1 MSRFPRASP
10 YRASPRRLLR
20 HCALMLSVWP
30 ALAGPAGAFEPAN
43 ATLPQLRA
51 ALDAHEITSAQ
62 LVRFYLERIER
73 FDKAGERINAIL
85 TLNPRALEQAQR
97 HDADERRGALR
108 GPLDG
113 IPFIVKDNFDTAGIA
128 TSGGSAV
135 LRHSVPGFNAFVV
148 QRLLDA
154 GAILLGKTNMSELA
168 ASYGRLGYSSAGGL
182 TLNPYNMRRN
192 ASGSS
197 SGSAAGV
204 AADFAPFALGTDA
217 SGSIRAPASVTGLV
231 GLRPTLGLLSRGGV
245 MPSALSF
252 DTPGI
257 MTRTVGDLALVLD
270 VIAAQDPRDAATLG
284 QPQRARSYL
293 SALDASALRG
303 VRLGVVTN
311 FRGGNP
317 EVDAAEQAA
326 LAVLA
331 AQGAILETLRLP
343 ESVQQLWGS
352 VLAPVS
358 EAEFKPQFE
367 RYLRSL
373 PPMQPPIPAQ
383 PRTLAQLIRLSSA
396 HPIADSATPMNPAR
410 LQSLREA
417 DATELTA
424 SSAYI
429 RVLSIVMPE
438 LRQQLRALLDT
449 HTLQALVFPTMS
461 CPASPRFDI
470 DDPSYLCASDDPYRA
485 SYIGSAS
492 GFPEIT
498 VPAGRVSG
506 NMPVGL
512 SFLGAP
518 YSEESL
524 IALAAAFEA
533 ANPARVPPELR

>member
-1 MSRFPRASP
+1 
-10 YRASPRRLLR
+10 
-20 HCALMLSVWP
+20 MLTTWP
-30 ALAGPAGAFEPAN
+30 ALTGIACAFEPAN
-43 ATLPQLRA
+43 ATLSQLRV
-51 ALDAHEITSAQ
+51 ALDAHEISSVQ
-62 LVRFYLERIER
+62 LVQFYLERIER
-73 FDKAGERINAIL
+73 LDKAGERINAML
-85 TLNPRALEQAQR
+85 TLNPKALEQAQQR
-97 HDADERRGALR
+97 DAAAARGARR

-128 TSGGSAV
+128 TSGGSAA
-135 LRHSVPGFNAFVV
+135 LRHSVPGSNAFVV

-154 GAILLGKTNMSELA
+154 GAILLGKTNLSELA

-182 TLNPYNMRRN
+182 TLNPYNTRRN

-204 AADFAPFALGTDA
+204 AADFAPFSLGTDA

-257 MTRTVGDLALVLD
+257 MTRTVTDLAIVLD
-270 VIAAQDPRDAATLG
+270 AIATKDPRDAATLE
-284 QPQRARSYL
+284 QPERARTFV
-293 SALDASALRG
+293 SALRAPSLKG

-311 FRGGNP
+311 FRGGNT
-317 EVDAAEQAA
+317 EVDVIEQAA
-326 LAVLA
+326 LAQLS

-343 ESVQQLWGS
+343 ESMEQLWDS

-373 PPMQPPIPAQ
+373 PRMPTQ
-383 PRTLAQLIRLSSA
+383 PRTLAQLISLSAA

-410 LQSLREA
+410 LQSLRVA
-417 DATELTA
+417 DATELTD
-424 SSAYI
+424 SPAYI
-429 RVLSIVMPE
+429 RLLSIVMPD
-438 LRQQLRALLDT
+438 LRQQLRTLLDT
-449 HTLQALVFPTMS
+449 HGLQALVFSTMS

-470 DDPSYLCASDDPYRA
+470 DDPGYVCSSADPYRA

-498 VPAGRVSG
+498 APAGRASA

-518 YSEESL
+518 YSEARLLE
-524 IALAAAFEA
+524 LAAAFEA
-533 ANPARVPPELR
+533 ANPMVAAPALR

>member
-1 MSRFPRASP
+1 MSRSHRIS
-10 YRASPRRLLR
+10 L
-20 HCALMLSVWP
+20 HCALILAAWS
-30 ALAGPAGAFEPAN
+30 ALAGNARAFEPAN
-43 ATLPQLRA
+43 ATLTQLRA

-62 LVRFYLERIER
+62 LVSFYLARIER
-73 FDKAGERINAIL
+73 FDKSGPRINAIM
-85 TLNPRALEQAQR
+85 TLNPRALEQARQR
-97 HDADERRGALR
+97 DADAARGARR

-113 IPFIVKDNFDTAGIA
+113 IPFIVKDNFDTAGIT
-128 TSGGSAV
+128 TSGGSAA
-135 LRHSVPGFNAFVV
+135 LRHSVPRANAFVV
-148 QRLLDA
+148 QRLLDG

-182 TLNPYNMRRN
+182 TLNPYNTRRN

-217 SGSIRAPASVTGLV
+217 SGSIRAPASVTSLV
-231 GLRPTLGLLSRGGV
+231 GLRPTLGLLSRGGM

-257 MTRTVGDLALVLD
+257 MTRTVGDLATVLD
-270 VIAAQDPRDAATLG
+270 VIAAKDPRDAATLG
-284 QPQRARSYL
+284 QPEPARGFV
-293 SALDASALRG
+293 SALDAPSLKG

-317 EVDAAEQAA
+317 EVDAVEQAA
-326 LAVLA
+326 LGVLS

-343 ESVQQLWGS
+343 ELMAQLWDT

-373 PPMQPPIPAQ
+373 PPTPAQ
-383 PRTLAQLIRLSSA
+383 PRTLAQLIRLSAA
-396 HPIADSATPMNPAR
+396 HPIADSAAPMNPAR
-410 LQSLREA
+410 LQSLRVA
-417 DATELTA
+417 DATELTE
-424 SSAYI
+424 SPAYI
-429 RVLSIVMPE
+429 RLLSVVMPD
-438 LRQQLRALLDT
+438 LRQQLRALLDA
-449 HTLQALVFPTMS
+449 HGLQALVFSTMS
-461 CPASPRFDI
+461 CPASARFDI
-470 DDPSYLCASDDPYRA
+470 DDPSYICGSNDPYGA
-485 SYIGSAS
+485 SYIGSVS

-518 YSEESL
+518 YSEANL
-524 IALAAAFEA
+524 FRLAAAFEA
-533 ANPARVPPELR
+533 ANPARAAPELR

>member
-1 MSRFPRASP
+1 MSPL
-10 YRASPRRLLR
+10 YTLL
-20 HCALMLSVWP
+20 LTVLP
-30 ALAGPAGAFEPAN
+30 ALSSAAGTFEPAN
-43 ATLPQLRA
+43 ATLLQLRA
-51 ALDAHEITSAQ
+51 ALDAGEISSAQ
-62 LVRFYLERIER
+62 LVSFYLARIER
-73 FDKAGERINAIL
+73 FDKAGPRINAIM
-85 TLNPRALEQAQR
+85 TLNPGALEQAQQ
-97 HDADERRGALR
+97 HDARAARGERG

-113 IPFIVKDNFDTAGIA
+113 IPFIVKDNFDTAGIP
-128 TSGGSAV
+128 TSGGSAA
-135 LRHSVPGFNAFVV
+135 LRHSLPQANAFVV

-154 GAILLGKTNMSELA
+154 GAILLAKTNLSELA

-182 TLNPYNMRRN
+182 TLNPYNTRRN

-257 MTRTVGDLALVLD
+257 MTRTVADLAVLLD
-270 VIAAQDPRDAATLG
+270 VIAGPDPRDAATLG
-284 QPQRARSYL
+284 QPERERSL
-293 SALDASALRG
+293 VSALNAASLNG
-303 VRLGVVTN
+303 MRLGVVTN

-317 EVDAAEQAA
+317 EVDAVEQAS
-326 LAVLA
+326 LGVLS
-331 AQGAILETLRLP
+331 AQGAILEPLRLP
-343 ESVQQLWGS
+343 ESMEQLWDS

-373 PPMQPPIPAQ
+373 PPHPAQ
-383 PRTLAQLIRLSSA
+383 PRTLAQLIRLSAA

-410 LQSLREA
+410 LQSLRIA
-417 DATELTA
+417 DATELTG
-424 SSAYI
+424 SPAYI
-429 RVLSIVMPE
+429 RLLSVVMPD
-438 LRQQLRALLDT
+438 LRQQLRELLNT
-449 HTLQALVFPTMS
+449 HGLQALVFSTMS
-461 CPASPRFDI
+461 CPASPRFDVE
-470 DDPSYLCASDDPYRA
+470 DPSYVCASNDPYRA

-512 SFLGAP
+512 SFLGLP
-518 YSEESL
+518 YSEASL
-524 IALAAAFEA
+524 LALAGAFEG
-533 ANPARVPPELR
+533 ANPAGAAPQLP